1 MIVRQ
6 MRNPEARHKAHT
18 LHHTARSIIPVLDR
32 VVAPRDSA
40 KRKRERERDAAGAA
54 AAGGT

>member
-1 MIVRQ
+1 

-18 LHHTARSIIPVLDR
+18 LHHTARLIIPVLDR
-32 VVAPRDSA
+32 VVAPRVSA
-40 KRKRERERDAAGAA
+40 KRKRKRERERDAAGAA

>member
-1 MIVRQ
+1 

-18 LHHTARSIIPVLDR
+18 LHHTARSIITVLDR
-32 VVAPRDSA
+32 VVVVAPRGSA
-40 KRKRERERDAAGAA
+40 KRKSERERDAAGAA